1 MKNKGFTLV
10 ELLAVIAILAILIII
25 ALPNIMDMF
34 NQAKKNSFLI
44 EVKEIY
50 NTAKSKWIN
59 DSLGE
64 SKERIYARS
73 NSEVCLNQLVLTGR
87 KEIEYYI
94 KISKSGNVIEYY
106 ATDGTYGF
114 KYVGLNLEESEIK
127 DAFRMDEL
135 SEDDYFEIKCNGIL
149 ITANTIPDGADLL
162 MPQYNPLSENETFLR
177 TRILKSKIEKITI
190 TNSLEGH
197 TKNNTNCFDAGSY
210 GKGKILSWVEDKDS
224 NGLYEITIGSEEK
237 IFPNSCL
244 GLFAQLTN
252 LKELKGLE
260 NINTYNCP
268 TMAYMFYQD
277 KNLTSLD
284 VSHFKTKNV
293 EQMNYMFHGLQKIT
307 SLDLSHFDTSKAI
320 NMSNM
325 FNDCGS
331 LKTLDVSSFN
341 TSKVTNMSNMFSR
354 LQTIKTLDLSNF
366 DTSNVVDM
374 KYMFYYDT
382 SLKSINVS
390 SFNTSN
396 VTHMQFMF
404 YNTRLETLDVSNFD
418 TSKVRNMECMFDSL
432 YNIKILDLSNF
443 DTSNVVNF
451 DNMFQACNKLEKIYV
466 GDKFILNSNS
476 TSRRMFWGCKKLKG
490 GSGTA
495 WNENNI
501 TGTYAHIDGGV
512 SNPGYFT
519 SK

>member
-1 MKNKGFTLV
+1 
-10 ELLAVIAILAILIII
+10 
-25 ALPNIMDMF
+25 
-34 NQAKKNSFLI
+34 
-44 EVKEIY
+44 
-50 NTAKSKWIN
+50 
-59 DSLGE
+59 
-64 SKERIYARS
+64 
-73 NSEVCLNQLVLTGR
+73 
-87 KEIEYYI
+87 
-94 KISKSGNVIEYY
+94 
-106 ATDGTYGF
+106 
-114 KYVGLNLEESEIK
+114 
-127 DAFRMDEL
+127 
-135 SEDDYFEIKCNGIL
+135 
-149 ITANTIPDGADLL
+149 
-162 MPQYNPLSENETFLR
+162 
-177 TRILKSKIEKITI
+177 
-190 TNSLEGH
+190 
-197 TKNNTNCFDAGSY
+197 
-210 GKGKILSWVEDKDS
+210 
-224 NGLYEITIGSEEK
+224 
-237 IFPNSCL
+237 
-244 GLFAQLTN
+244 
-252 LKELKGLE
+252 
-260 NINTYNCP
+260 
-268 TMAYMFYQD
+268 
-277 KNLTSLD
+277 
-284 VSHFKTKNV
+284 
-293 EQMNYMFHGLQKIT
+293 
-307 SLDLSHFDTSKAI
+307 
-320 NMSNM
+320 
-325 FNDCGS
+325 
-331 LKTLDVSSFN
+331 
-341 TSKVTNMSNMFSR
+341 MSNMFSR

-451 DNMFQACNKLEKIYV
+451 DNMFQASNHLEKIYV

-490 GSGTA
+490 GNGTA